1 MIKHIVMWKLKQDN
15 GVNAALENARKLK
28 SDIEQLAQTI
38 PEIKHIEV
46 GLNIAGADT
55 ASDAVL
61 YSEFETLADLD
72 IYQNHP
78 DHQKVVAF
86 VKEIAAERR
95 VVDYEHKGVA

>member
-1 MIKHIVMWKLKQDN
+1 MIKHIVMWKLKQDA

-28 SDIEQLAQTI
+28 TNIEQLAQTI

-55 ASDAVL
+55 ASDVVL

-95 VVDYEHKGVA
+95 VVDYECMSD